1 MSSALKLVS
10 HPLCPYVQRV
20 AIVLQEK
27 GLAFARESI
36 DLANKPEW
44 FLHISP
50 LGKTPVLLVGAVP
63 VFESAVICE
72 FLEDAYA
79 PALHPQ
85 AALLRA
91 QHRAW
96 MEFGSAL
103 LNLIGGFYTAIDE
116 AALLRKAE
124 EINARLQQLELAV
137 ADAGY
142 FAGAQFSLV
151 DAVFAPIFR
160 YFEVFT
166 GVDDC
171 RFFLGLTKLQQ
182 WRRLLAQRA
191 SVQQAVSAD
200 YPQRLRVFLLVRDG
214 ALARRMGALTAII

>member
-1 MSSALKLVS
+1 MDRVLKLVS

-27 GLAFARESI
+27 GLAFTRTNI

-44 FLHISP
+44 FMAFSP
-50 LGKTPVLLVGAVP
+50 LGKTPVLLVDQVA

-72 FLEDAYA
+72 FLEDTYR
-79 PALHPQ
+79 PALHPS
-85 AALLRA
+85 APLLRA

-103 LNLIGGFYTAIDE
+103 LNLIAGFYNAADE
-116 AALLRKAE
+116 PALLSKAG
-124 EINARLQQLELAV
+124 EINLRLEQLEMAV
-137 ADAGY
+137 AGEGY
-142 FAGAQFSLV
+142 FAGAQFSMV

-160 YFEVFT
+160 YFEVFS

-171 RFFLGLTKLQQ
+171 RFFHALPKLAQ
-182 WRRLLAQRA
+182 WRQQLAQRD
-191 SVQQAVSAD
+191 SVQQAVAVD
-200 YPQRLRVFLLVRDG
+200 YPQRLRAFVLARGG
-214 ALARRMGALTAII
+214 ALAARMRLQ